1 MGILDRLRRK
11 VYASAPPGLKPALRT
26 VGTRVGLR
34 RGSTLPPPVDAAR
47 EDRLRL
53 RLHDDPNDDAA
64 FSELAEIVR
73 RRAAEGHVPEGRLGQ
88 PVPPADPDRAA
99 NDAVWALAEEMA
111 GNPRAWHP
119 LIELARLSIRD
130 DREGS
135 LRRLGTAAERDP
147 SGRALVEGLAMLR
160 EAGLPDEALG
170 LGVGHWRPRE
180 HDVEAGRHLVQAA
193 VEAGRMGEARRH
205 LDALGLH
212 PDQGRVAPL
221 RAELEREIHLAERKR
236 TTT

>member
-1 MGILDRLRRK
+1 MALRSGHRQAGDRSDRAGDLGKDGMGILDRLRRK
-11 VYASAPPGLKPALRT
+11 VYASAPPALKPALRT
-26 VGTRVGLR
+26 VGMRAGLR
-34 RGSTLPPPVDAAR
+34 PRSTLRPPVDAAR

-53 RLHDDPNDDAA
+53 RLHDDPNDEQA
-64 FSELAEIVR
+64 FDELAEIVR
-73 RRAAEGHVPEGRLGQ
+73 RRAAEGHIPEGRLGQ

-119 LIELARLSIRD
+119 LTELARLSIRD
-130 DREGS
+130 DREGA

-147 SGRALVEGLAMLR
+147 SGRALVEGLAM
-160 EAGLPDEALG
+160 
-170 LGVGHWRPRE
+170 
-180 HDVEAGRHLVQAA
+180 RHLVQAA

-221 RAELEREIHLAERKR
+221 RAELEREINLAERKR

>member
-1 MGILDRLRRK
+1 MGILDWLRRK
-11 VYASAPPGLKPALRT
+11 VYASAPPSLKPALRT
-26 VGTRVGLR
+26 VGTRAGLR
-34 RGSTLPPPVDAAR
+34 PRSTLRPPVDAAR

-53 RLHDDPNDDAA
+53 RLHDDPNDEQA
-64 FSELAEIVR
+64 FDELAEIVR

-88 PVPPADPDRAA
+88 PVPPADLERAA

-119 LIELARLSIRD
+119 LVELARLSIRD
-130 DREGS
+130 DREGA

-221 RAELEREIHLAERKR
+221 RAELEREINMAERKR
-236 TTT
+236 TST

>member
-1 MGILDRLRRK
+1 MGILDWLRRK
-11 VYASAPPGLKPALRT
+11 VYASAPPSLKPALRT
-26 VGTRVGLR
+26 VGTRAGLR
-34 RGSTLPPPVDAAR
+34 PRSTLRPPVDAAR

-53 RLHDDPNDDAA
+53 RLHDDPNDEQA
-64 FSELAEIVR
+64 FDELAEIVR

-88 PVPPADPDRAA
+88 PVPPADLERAA

-119 LIELARLSIRD
+119 LVELARLSIRD
-130 DREGS
+130 DREGA

-160 EAGLPDEALG
+160 EVGLPDEALG

-221 RAELEREIHLAERKR
+221 RAELEREINMAERKR
-236 TTT
+236 TST